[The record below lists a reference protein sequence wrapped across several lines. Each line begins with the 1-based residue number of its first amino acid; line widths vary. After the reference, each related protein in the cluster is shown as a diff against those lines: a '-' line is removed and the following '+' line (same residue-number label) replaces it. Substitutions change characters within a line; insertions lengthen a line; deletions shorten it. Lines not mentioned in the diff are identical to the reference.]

1 MVAAA
6 IGAVMFIKAIDECLI
21 RIGPLGYRLLLEP
34 VSESISSALNYA
46 ASSCLLAFRENRSVG
61 DIDRI
66 SCGFN
71 ELSHVYRLSNDPMVL
86 RILSGEVGWRRL
98 SS

>member
-6 IGAVMFIKAIDECLI
+6 IGAVMFIKAIDECLT
-21 RIGPLGYRLLLEP
+21 RIGPLGDWLLPAP
-34 VSESISSALNYA
+34 VSELISSA
-46 ASSCLLAFRENRSVG
+46 SSYVPSSSLLAFRENRSVG

-71 ELSHVYRLSNDPMVL
+71 DLLHVYRLSNDPMAL

>member
-6 IGAVMFIKAIDECLI
+6 LGAVMFIKAIDEGLI
-21 RIGPLGYRLLLEP
+21 RIGPLGYRPLLEP
-34 VSESISSALNYA
+34 VSESISSA
-46 ASSCLLAFRENRSVG
+46 SSYVPSSSLLAFRENRSVG

-66 SCGFN
+66 SYGFN
-71 ELSHVYRLSNDPMVL
+71 DLSHVYRLPNDPMAL